1 MVINQDKS
9 MENERLMKII
19 VEKENIIREGS
30 KVERLYMHKVK
41 NQILLGKGS
50 FGEVV
55 SAEYN
60 NEKVAIK
67 KMENG
72 EDAIVEMAI
81 MLKTT
86 NNTDLER
93 DGGIQETQFH
103 HGHQAEV
110 S

>member
-1 MVINQDKS
+1 MLTIGLSGATCSGKSSSSVASMLEKVLTSCMVINQDKS
-9 MENERLMKII
+9 MESM
-19 VEKENIIREGS
+19 
-30 KVERLYMHKVK
+30 VK
-41 NQILLGKGS
+41 NQILLGKWS

-81 MLKTT
+81 
-86 NNTDLER
+86 NS
-93 DGGIQETQFH
+93 
-103 HGHQAEV
+103 GHA
-110 S
+110 